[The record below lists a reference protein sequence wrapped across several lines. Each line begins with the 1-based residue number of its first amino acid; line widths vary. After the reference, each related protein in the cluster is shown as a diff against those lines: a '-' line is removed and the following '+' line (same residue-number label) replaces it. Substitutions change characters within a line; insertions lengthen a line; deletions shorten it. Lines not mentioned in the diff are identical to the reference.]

1 MTPVTY
7 HMTTHSSILNIEKP
21 IIVFK
26 GVIKMR
32 LMKSFL
38 RKIAQFLWH
47 LAREYVHPC
56 FYADEKREA
65 QLKKAQVCY
74 EVREII
80 KRHQL
85 H

>member
-1 MTPVTY
+1 
-7 HMTTHSSILNIEKP
+7 
-21 IIVFK
+21 
-26 GVIKMR
+26 MR